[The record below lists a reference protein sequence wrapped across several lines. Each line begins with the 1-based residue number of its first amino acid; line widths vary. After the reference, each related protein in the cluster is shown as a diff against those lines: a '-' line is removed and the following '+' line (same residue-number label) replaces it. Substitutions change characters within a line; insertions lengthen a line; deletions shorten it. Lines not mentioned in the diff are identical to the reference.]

1 MKNYNISAIFIR
13 VINHLY
19 DEANSAVLFIG
30 GIETASEQQ
39 LESYRDAYSHLLFD
53 IFTER
58 IMTNALK
65 DHEGTVSIGGRTI
78 TNPCFA
84 NDIDGLAE
92 DEEELAK
99 LVECLDKASTAY
111 GMEIIVEK
119 TKLMTYNTSGI
130 NKFKVSGRKFEIV
143 RSLKY
148 LGSTAPDEDS
158 KPGIL
163 SRFAQTT
170 AALKNSLQ
178 RQEHFCQFLDTTDAL
193 PCHTHFPV
201 CL

>member
-1 MKNYNISAIFIR
+1 MKNYNISAVFSR

-65 DHEGTVSIGGRTI
+65 DHEGTVSISGRTI

-92 DEEELAK
+92 EKEMAT
-99 LVECLDKASTAY
+99 LVECLDKLPRP
-111 GMEIIVEK
+111 VE
-119 TKLMTYNTSGI
+119 LRS
-130 NKFKVSGRKFEIV
+130 VPGRPSCDK
-143 RSLKY
+143 
-148 LGSTAPDEDS
+148 
-158 KPGIL
+158 
-163 SRFAQTT
+163 QH
-170 AALKNSLQ
+170 Q
-178 RQEHFCQFLDTTDAL
+178 WH
-193 PCHTHFPV
+193 
-201 CL
+201 